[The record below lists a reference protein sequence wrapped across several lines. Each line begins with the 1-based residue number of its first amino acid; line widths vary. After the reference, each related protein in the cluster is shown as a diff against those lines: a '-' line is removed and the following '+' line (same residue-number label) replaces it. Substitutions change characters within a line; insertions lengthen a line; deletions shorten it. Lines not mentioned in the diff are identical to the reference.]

1 MQTKLTLRL
10 DEELIRE
17 VKSIADRKGQ
27 SVSKIVANYFNSL
40 REKPKVPKTNL
51 TPIVQS
57 LKGSLRGTNL
67 DLKDYHRYLE
77 EKYL

>member
-1 MQTKLTLRL
+1 VQTKLTLRL
-10 DEELIRE
+10 DEELIQE

-40 REKPKVPKTNL
+40 REKTKAPKTNL
-51 TPIVQS
+51 TPIVRS
-57 LKGSLRGTNL
+57 LKGALRGTHI

>member
-40 REKPKVPKTNL
+40 REKPKAKKSHL

>member
-27 SVSKIVANYFNSL
+27 SVSGIVANYFNSL
-40 REKPKVPKTNL
+40 REKPTHKKGNLSPMVKT
-51 TPIVQS
+51 
-57 LKGSLRGTNL
+57 LKGALRGKSL
-67 DLKDYHRYLE
+67 DRGDYHRYLE